1 MNCLID
7 LISTLTAPLHPIYDY
22 QITQSNAVME
32 CYDKKQVAHKKRN
45 KIENSSFFVG
55 IYCTSSDVR
64 YVAASETRKVPCSD
78 GRISEV

>member
-7 LISTLTAPLHPIYDY
+7 LISTLTAPLHPIYGY

-45 KIENSSFFVG
+45 KIENCSFLLEF
-55 IYCTSSDVR
+55 I
-64 YVAASETRKVPCSD
+64 AHLLM
-78 GRISEV
+78 